1 MSLPKLGHRVRLVI
15 LWDRRN
21 GKEAVKFLVTNRVQW
36 EIHRILGVYR
46 KRWTGTE
53 TFHRDGKHHL
63 GMGDCQLRSGEG
75 QTRHMY
81 LVMLAHSLL
90 MAQMRQ
96 GRARDWAHT
105 VLTTIGEACRAASRE
120 TLSMTISWVAD
131 QATIGWTEQRNVA
144 HLKLEIMQEPGAKLG
159 QGELLVHLAEFL
171 HHVPD
176 RLDSKPPPRSPQ
188 RGPPKGRAPRW
199 PGPIRGPA
207 AILPI
212 SKGGVFFE
220 RLNEGRGGILPGD
233 RTR

>member
-1 MSLPKLGHRVRLVI
+1 MRLPKLGHRLRLVI

-21 GKEAVKFLVTNRVQW
+21 GREAVKFLVTNRVQW
-36 EIHRILGVYR
+36 EIHRILSVYR

-105 VLTTIGEACRAASRE
+105 VLTTIGKACRAVSKE
-120 TLSMTISWVAD
+120 TISKTISWVFE
-131 QATIGWTEQRNVA
+131 QALMGRTEQRTLRIPKTLV
-144 HLKLEIMQEPGAKLG
+144 KKRSLEK
-159 QGELLVHLAEFL
+159 
-171 HHVPD
+171 
-176 RLDSKPPPRSPQ
+176 SS
-188 RGPPKGRAPRW
+188 
-199 PGPIRGPA
+199 
-207 AILPI
+207 
-212 SKGGVFFE
+212 
-220 RLNEGRGGILPGD
+220 
-233 RTR
+233 T